1 MTDHAVSWRLRPS
14 TRLMAAA
21 ALAAGLS
28 SPALAQDGEPGGG
41 QGGTMTLP
49 SITVTG
55 SGYETEGTDSYA
67 TDVIS
72 VGEKDA
78 RPVREV
84 PQSTTVLTREYLED
98 RDVTSLDTAL
108 RKTPGMVV
116 LNNDNGRSSI
126 FSRGFEFDTLYFN
139 GLPAPLSSIYGTQPD
154 MAIVDHVEI
163 LKGPAGLFG
172 GAGEPAGAVNMSL
185 KQPLREFAGAAEM
198 SGDTWGGVRAEGDLS
213 VPLTADGRVRGRAVV
228 ARDHTAG
235 WVKNNDN
242 DTVVGYAALQA
253 DVTDL
258 TTVSFTFS
266 HMQRDLKPFNGLPT
280 FANGTLLDV
289 SRDTTTGADW
299 NDFDNT
305 VIDYIGEIEHRFD
318 DGGHAKLSAR
328 YADRDVDFLYAYAG
342 APAAANGFIG
352 TVSWLARD
360 YEETSLALD
369 AHVSKPFTLFGQDH
383 NVLVGADYQRIDNTL
398 LQGRGA
404 TGDTN
409 NIFRWNTNLTKPVV
423 AYTTQSDTSADEYGV
438 YGQVRIK
445 PVERLTL
452 IGGARGTWYET
463 ATTNLLTGTVSGD
476 LDIDAE
482 ITPYY
487 GVVFDITPDIAAYAS
502 YTEIFQPQT
511 ALDAAGRPLDPRT
524 GGQYEIGVKGAFLDG
539 GLNASAAVFK
549 LNDKNRAMSNGA
561 GASVPGEEVEVTG
574 FETEASG
581 AITPN
586 WEVLA
591 GYTYTQTEYVDG
603 LTPGAAFSTW
613 TPDHMIQAWTK
624 YRFATWDK
632 LFVGGGVKWFT
643 DFSAMSGATAI
654 NADGYAVVDLMAGY
668 DITDQVTATLTVN
681 NAFDETY
688 YARVGGTSVFNFYG
702 EPLSALLKLRA
713 TF

>member
-1 MTDHAVSWRLRPS
+1 MTADTVSWRHRPS

-21 ALAAGLS
+21 AALAAGLV
-28 SPALAQDGEPGGG
+28 SPAVAQEGEPG
-41 QGGTMTLP
+41 TVLTLP

-55 SGYETEGTDSYA
+55 SGYETEGTNSYA
-67 TDVIS
+67 TELIS

-84 PQSTTVLTREYLED
+84 PQSTTVLTRQYLED

-108 RKTPGMVV
+108 RKAPGMVV

-185 KQPLREFAGAAEM
+185 KQPMKEFAGAVDV
-198 SGDTWGGVRAEGDLS
+198 SGDTWGGMRGVGDLS
-213 VPLTADGRVRGRAVV
+213 VPLTEDGRVRGRVV
-228 ARDHTAG
+228 LARDHTEG

-242 DTVVGYAALQA
+242 DTTVGYAAFQA
-253 DVTDL
+253 DVTEL
-258 TTVSFTFS
+258 TTVSLTFS

-280 FANGTLLDV
+280 FADGTLLDV
-289 SRDTTTGADW
+289 DRDTTTGADW

-305 VIDYIGEIEHRFD
+305 VIDYIGEVEHRFD
-318 DGGHAKLSAR
+318 DGGHVKVSAR
-328 YADRDVDFLYAYAG
+328 YSDRDVDFLYAYAG
-342 APAAANGFIG
+342 TSAAANGFIG
-352 TVSWLARD
+352 SVPWLARD
-360 YEETSLALD
+360 FEETSLAVD
-369 AHVSKPFTLFGQDH
+369 AHVSKPFTLFGQEH
-383 NVLVGADYQRIDNTL
+383 NVLAGTDYQRIDSTT
-398 LQGRGA
+398 LQGRGV

-409 NIFRWNTNLTKPVV
+409 NIFRWNTNLTRPTV
-423 AYTTQSDTSADEYGV
+423 AYTSQTDTDADEYGV
-438 YGQVRIK
+438 YGQLRIK
-445 PVERLTL
+445 PIDRLTL
-452 IGGARGTWYET
+452 IGGARGTWYDVT
-463 ATTNLLTGTVSGD
+463 TTNLLTGATTGA

-482 ITPYY
+482 VTPYY

-511 ALDAAGRPLDPRT
+511 ALDASGRPLDPRT

-539 GLNASAAVFK
+539 GLNTSAAVFK

-561 GASVPGEEVEVTG
+561 GASVAGEEVEVKG
-574 FETEASG
+574 FEVEASG
-581 AITPN
+581 AILPN
-586 WEVLA
+586 WEVMA
-591 GYTYTQTEYVDG
+591 GYTHTQTEYVKG
-603 LTPGAAFSTW
+603 LTPGVAFSTW
-613 TPDHMIQAWTK
+613 TPDHMVQAWTK
-624 YRFATWDK
+624 YRFASWDK
-632 LFVGGGVKWFT
+632 LFVGGGVKWFSE
-643 DFSAMSGATAI
+643 FSANSGGVAI
-654 NADGYAVVDLMAGY
+654 NADGYTVVDLMAGY
-668 DITDQVTATLTVN
+668 DLTEDVTATLTVN
-681 NAFDETY
+681 NAFDEKY

-702 EPLSALLKLRA
+702 EPVSALLKVRA